1 LKVPDRETKSPEHA
15 CADQQRDKNGDANKG
30 NALATWDTL
39 RSPIAPKD
47 AEASRNQRS
56 NATPYHMA
64 LTRIRLQFA
73 IYFCLHKGK
82 FAGKYGKLATLV
94 KKSGQKRHKEQ
105 VERERIRY
113 HLQPRKRTKGE

>member
-1 LKVPDRETKSPEHA
+1 VSFGSSAQTVAVTGKQTKITRVSFTDRIF
-15 CADQQRDKNGDANKG
+15 R
-30 NALATWDTL
+30 
-39 RSPIAPKD
+39 
-47 AEASRNQRS
+47 
-56 NATPYHMA
+56 
-64 LTRIRLQFA
+64 LTRIRLHLA